1 MLLIP
6 GFAYLL
12 LFKYVPMFGIIIAF
26 KDLSFVKG
34 IWRSDWVGFENF
46 QYLFQSRDF
55 YKILKNSLLLSVY
68 QIVWGFPAPILLGL
82 MLNEVRN
89 LLFKKISQTI
99 LYLPHFIS
107 WVVLSGMIINFLSP
121 STGAVNHLIK
131 AMGMEPIHFLI
142 IPDYFRTILISAE
155 IWKEVGWG
163 TIIYLAAM
171 TGIDPTL
178 YEAATMDG
186 ANRIQKIRY
195 ITIPGI
201 YGTIIV
207 LLVLQ
212 LGHIL
217 DNGFEQVYLLYSP
230 LTYSV
235 ADVFE
240 TYTYRIGL
248 QDGRISYAAA
258 VGLFKAA
265 IGFVMII
272 GANKL
277 AARLG
282 DRSIW

>member
-1 MLLIP
+1 
-6 GFAYLL
+6 
-12 LFKYVPMFGIIIAF
+12 
-26 KDLSFVKG
+26 
-34 IWRSDWVGFENF
+34 
-46 QYLFQSRDF
+46 
-55 YKILKNSLLLSVY
+55 
-68 QIVWGFPAPILLGL
+68 
-82 MLNEVRN
+82 
-89 LLFKKISQTI
+89 
-99 LYLPHFIS
+99 
-107 WVVLSGMIINFLSP
+107 
-121 STGAVNHLIK
+121 
-131 AMGMEPIHFLI
+131 MEPIHFLI

-186 ANRIQKIRY
+186 ASRIQKIRY